1 MTAANFMDTKN
12 HRRTVQ
18 PEAAAEILT
27 ADGERYDPDR
37 TYYFFDTQTTE
48 VRASSGLRRNGENL
62 CAIGLK
68 VVAVSLLR
76 SMRDGALADGQEF
89 FKSEVERNRA
99 RIKNYEMEKT
109 SANRSLKTF
118 LMASE

>member
-1 MTAANFMDTKN
+1 MDAKN
-12 HRRTVQ
+12 YRQTTP
-18 PEAAAEILT
+18 PEATPEILT
-27 ADGERYDPDR
+27 ADGERYEPDR
-37 TYYFFDTQTTE
+37 TYYFFDAQTTK

-76 SMRDGALADGQEF
+76 SMRDDALADGQEF

-99 RIKNYEMEKT
+99 RIKNYELEKT

-118 LMASE
+118 LMARE

>member
-1 MTAANFMDTKN
+1 MDAKN
-12 HRRTVQ
+12 HRRKMP
-18 PEAAAEILT
+18 PEAAEILT
-27 ADGERYDPDR
+27 ADGNRYDPDR

-68 VVAVSLLR
+68 VVAVSRLR
-76 SMRDGALADGQEF
+76 SMRDDALADGQEF
-89 FKSEVERNRA
+89 FKSEVERNRT
-99 RIKNYEMEKT
+99 RIKNYELEKT
-109 SANRSLKTF
+109 SLNRSLKTF